1 MVPNARQLLG
11 DGRAVPQLVVKR
23 LIYLL
28 WFFWI
33 SVTCLS
39 CWVHI
44 FFHMKTLEFQWS
56 LVLIPHSILAPWD
69 FEDKYWFGLAEQE
82 GSWVARY
89 SLREG
94 RQ

>member
-1 MVPNARQLLG
+1 M
-11 DGRAVPQLVVKR
+11 LVKK

-28 WFFWI
+28 CFSLDFSHLFKLLGPLFFF
-33 SVTCLS
+33 
-39 CWVHI
+39 
-44 FFHMKTLEFQWS
+44 FFHMETLEFQWS

-69 FEDKYWFGLAEQE
+69 FEDKYWFGLAERE